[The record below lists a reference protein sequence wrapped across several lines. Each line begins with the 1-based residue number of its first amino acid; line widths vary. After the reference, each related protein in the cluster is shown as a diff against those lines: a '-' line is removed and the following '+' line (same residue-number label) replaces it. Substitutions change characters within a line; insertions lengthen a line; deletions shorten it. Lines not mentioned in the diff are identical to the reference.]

1 MLKLQSGINRDLH
14 KELETLIRNRD
25 KDKRELL
32 DKAEN
37 FEQLANKRYDL
48 IPTILSLTLI
58 LTTSYLTLRLIY
70 FVLSQNGKDSSVRST
85 TSTIRL

>member
-14 KELETLIRNRD
+14 KELETLVRNRD

-37 FEQLANKRYDL
+37 FEQLANKRYVVLSLLPDSEPSFLLFFSDSDL
-48 IPTILSLTLI
+48 ILLH
-58 LTTSYLTLRLIY
+58 
-70 FVLSQNGKDSSVRST
+70 VHVV
-85 TSTIRL
+85 

>member
-14 KELETLIRNRD
+14 KELETLVRNRD

-37 FEQLANKRYDL
+37 FEQLANKRYVVLSLLPDSEPSFLLVFSDSDL
-48 IPTILSLTLI
+48 ILLH
-58 LTTSYLTLRLIY
+58 
-70 FVLSQNGKDSSVRST
+70 VHVV
-85 TSTIRL
+85 

>member
-25 KDKRELL
+25 KDKRELI

-37 FEQLANKRYDL
+37 FEQLANKRYDACYS
-48 IPTILSLTLI
+48 IPESNPL
-58 LTTSYLTLRLIY
+58 Y
-70 FVLSQNGKDSSVRST
+70 F
-85 TSTIRL
+85 